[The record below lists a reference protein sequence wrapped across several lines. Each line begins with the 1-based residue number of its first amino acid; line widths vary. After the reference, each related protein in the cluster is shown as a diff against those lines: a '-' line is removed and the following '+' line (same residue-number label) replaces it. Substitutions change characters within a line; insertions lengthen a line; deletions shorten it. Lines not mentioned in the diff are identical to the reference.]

1 MATLTSWTLN
11 SIAGLNTLTATAA
24 PGGISGNPV
33 LFTATGT
40 PGAPSS
46 SQSSVT
52 ASPSPITASNGESAS
67 TITVTVRDA
76 FGNPVS
82 GVTVNL
88 SASGT
93 GNTLT
98 PSGTTDKNGQMQGTL
113 SSTVA
118 GTKTITATVGSVT
131 IAAQPSVTVDPAAAS
146 QLVFT
151 TQPADV
157 QVGSTLSS
165 VVVTARD
172 AFGNTAT
179 GLTDNVVIA
188 IGHDGAL
195 LPPATLGGT
204 LTVAAVSGVATFGD
218 LTIDQPG
225 PGYTLVV
232 SASGVIG
239 AESNGFT
246 VVTLLP

>member
-1 MATLTSWTLN
+1 
-11 SIAGLNTLTATAA
+11 
-24 PGGISGNPV
+24 V

-52 ASPSPITASNGESAS
+52 ASPSPITASNGASVS
-67 TITVTVRDA
+67 TITVMVRDA
-76 FGNPVS
+76 FGNAVS
-82 GVTVNL
+82 GVTVDL
-88 SASGT
+88 LASGA

-98 PSGTTDKNGQMQGTL
+98 PSGTTDKNGEMQGTL

-131 IAAQPSVTVDPAAAS
+131 IAAQPTVTVNPAGAA

-157 QVGSTLSS
+157 QVNSTLSS
-165 VVVTARD
+165 VVVTAFD

-179 GLTDNVVIA
+179 GFTGNVTMT
-188 IGHDGAL
+188 IGND
-195 LPPATLGGT
+195 PNIIIKATLGGT
-204 LTVAAVSGVATFGD
+204 TTVAAASGVASFGD
-218 LTIDQPG
+218 LTIDLAG
-225 PGYTLVV
+225 AGYTLV
-232 SASGVIG
+232 ANAGGVTG
-239 AESNGFT
+239 TTSDPFT
-246 VVTLLP
+246 IIPLP